1 MTTSITGIGV
11 YLPET
16 TRSNDF
22 WPPAFHERFGAHGDR
37 TFNDIPSPLDEQA
50 AAIVARDLALEAC
63 DPMLGARLRHVA
75 DASLSSAQAEAFA
88 ALVALRD
95 AGISADNVDLVLSH
109 ALVPDRL
116 MPPTA
121 TALAHLIG
129 AHQARALAVDSACA
143 SALSQLEVAH
153 AFIEAGLARHVLLA
167 QSHLLW
173 RALSPNHP
181 ASPGLGDAASALVVS
196 KSSSSASTGPGLTLR
211 ATCGQTHGEH
221 ALSVTWLRGTDADSD
236 PDWWRAGGD
245 MRMGSRNPE
254 GAKFLMR
261 ETVTFGARTIHECAL
276 RAGIPVDRIGV
287 LASVQPRGFIPH
299 AIAERL
305 GLPRERAVTSYE
317 EIAHVGACGPI
328 FNLHKARREGR
339 LRAGTVVA
347 LYAQGAG
354 FTRAAALLEM

>member
-16 TRSNDF
+16 IRDNDF
-22 WPPAFHERFGAHGDR
+22 WPAEFRERFAQAGDR
-37 TFNDIPSPLDEQA
+37 TFNDIPTPLDEVA
-50 AAIVARDLALEAC
+50 AAIVARDLAQEAL
-63 DPMLGARLRHVA
+63 DPMLGATLRHVA
-75 DASLSSAQAEAFA
+75 DDSLSSAQAEAYA
-88 ALVALRD
+88 AESALHD
-95 AGISADNVDLVLSH
+95 AGISAEDVDLVLSH
-109 ALVPDRL
+109 ALVPDRI

-121 TALAHLIG
+121 TALAALIG
-129 AHQARALAVDSACA
+129 AHNARALAIDSACA
-143 SALSQLEVAH
+143 SAVSQIEVAL

-173 RALSPNHP
+173 RALSAGHP

-196 KSSSSASTGPGLTLR
+196 KGSGLTIR
-211 ATCGQTHGEH
+211 GVFSQTHGEH
-221 ALSVTWLRGTDADSD
+221 ARSVTWLRGTDDASD
-236 PDWWRAGGD
+236 PPWWLAGGD
-245 MRMGSRNPE
+245 MRMGSRNQE

-261 ETVTFGARTIHECAL
+261 ETVTFAARTVHECAL

-287 LASVQPRGFIPH
+287 LASVQPRGFIPG

-305 GLPRERAVTSYE
+305 GLEREVAVTSYDQ
-317 EIAHVGACGPI
+317 IAHVGACGPI
-328 FNLHKARREGR
+328 FNLHKARVQGR
-339 LRAGTVVA
+339 WLRGTAVA